1 MSQLVEELLSIIEVK
16 QCGLI
21 DAVLIY
27 GEEHK
32 IDEESMGNLIKKDP
46 ILLDKIRE
54 EALVSNLLKDKRPT
68 NLESFFN

>member
-1 MSQLVEELLSIIEVK
+1 MSQLVAEILSIIEDK
-16 QCGLI
+16 HCSLI
-21 DAVLIY
+21 DAVLMY

-68 NLESFFN
+68 NLESFFD